1 MAYSLRFSLVTT
13 KNTKHS
19 RISLLTPQ
27 TNFLH
32 APADLRLPCNN
43 QLSGLI
49 AEKGFSEGTHRYQLE
64 PANGRRCDNL
74 FIQQSQPLAAIA
86 NPFWIIK

>member
-49 AEKGFSEGTHRYQLE
+49 AERAFRRGLLLYNHDDKIEGLWPTL
-64 PANGRRCDNL
+64 
-74 FIQQSQPLAAIA
+74 QSMRNVENSALL
-86 NPFWIIK
+86 KLL

>member
-49 AEKGFSEGTHRYQLE
+49 AERAFRRGLLLYNHDDKIEGLWPTLHSMRNVENSDL
-64 PANGRRCDNL
+64 L
-74 FIQQSQPLAAIA
+74 KLL
-86 NPFWIIK
+86 